1 MNEPSVTGPA
11 ATEDE
16 KPYVLQLFVAG
27 ASLHSTR
34 AISNLKQVCETYLP
48 GQYTLEIIDIYQQKS
63 RAQDDQLIA
72 LPLLIKRLP
81 LPERR
86 LVGDMSDTKKVLAG
100 LGLPTH

>member
-1 MNEPSVTGPA
+1 MNEPSVTEPA

-27 ASLHSTR
+27 ASLHSTW
-34 AISNLKQVCETYLP
+34 AISNLKQVCETYLL
-48 GQYTLEIIDIYQQKS
+48 GQYSLEIIDIYQQKS

>member
-1 MNEPSVTGPA
+1 MNEPSVTEPA